1 MPEIPIS
8 EYDNLYKFLTPRARK
23 HFLAIYENLTITSPS
38 AEVGSLLICAS
49 NHGEGATS
57 VALGIALAVATQRS
71 LPVLLIDG
79 NYHDPQICAMFNT
92 YAPAGIGDVLAGRI
106 DLGAVAQPTTVPGLS
121 VMGTGILPAG
131 HITRLESPHLRNLLK
146 KMNETYSLVI
156 IDGPAV
162 NMYPESILYG
172 SQVDRVLL
180 VVHSGATRIPVVT
193 AALSRLAASKRI
205 EIILNRRRYP
215 IPPAIYR
222 RL

>member
-1 MPEIPIS
+1 MPEIAIS

-23 HFLAIYENLTITSPS
+23 HFLGIYENLTVSSSS
-38 AEVGSLLICAS
+38 AEVGSLLVCAA
-49 NHGEGATS
+49 NRGEGATS
-57 VALGIALAVATQRS
+57 VALGIALAVTTQRN

-79 NYHDPQICAMFNT
+79 NYHDPQICGMFNT
-92 YAPAGIGDVLAGRI
+92 YGPAGIGDLLAGRI
-106 DLGAVAQPTTVPGLS
+106 DLEAVAQPTMIPCLS

-131 HITRLESPHLRNLLK
+131 HIARLESPHLRNLLK

-162 NMYPESILYG
+162 NTYPESILYG

-180 VVHSGATRIPVVT
+180 VVHSGSTRIPVVT
-193 AALSRLAASKRI
+193 AALSRLTASKRI
-205 EIILNRRRYP
+205 EIILNRRLYP
-215 IPPAIYR
+215 IPPTIYR